1 MTNQLEK
8 DKSRRQLYKKQ
19 ELKRIGYKSTIQD
32 LCLPTKTRIQF
43 IQRLNTLNR
52 NSSIARVKNR
62 CVLSGR
68 ARGVYRFCRLSRIS
82 LRDLASQ
89 GLLMGVAKSSW

>member
-1 MTNQLEK
+1 MTSQLEK

-19 ELKRIGYKSTIQD
+19 QLKRIGCKSIIQD
-32 LCLPTKTRIQF
+32 LSLPARIRIQF
-43 IQRLNTLNR
+43 TQRLNALDKNG
-52 NSSIARVKNR
+52 SITRIRNR

-82 LRDLASQ
+82 LRNLASQ